1 MKKLVV
7 TLLSLVLIGV
17 MVLSACIPAPTAP
30 TSPEVEEPAAPVA
43 EKFKIGILAPAVTH
57 GWVAAVAYNAEQR
70 AKELKDEVEYKLYT
84 STNAEEMTTQLDDLL
99 TWGAQAVVAFPQWVG
114 MEVPIQAAI
123 DKGVVVVNF
132 DISIDAEGVYR
143 LSGDN
148 KDMGVQGAK
157 YIVEKIGTEGT
168 VIMLEVPTSG
178 SVSELR
184 KAGFVETLAEIA
196 PDMEVISYATQFTR
210 EDGLVDMADIL
221 TSHDK
226 IDAVYSMD
234 DETSIGALQ
243 AIREANRTDIKVI
256 TGGGG
261 MQEYFRMMPENQDI
275 WIQSALYSPAMVRDA
290 FDMALN
296 ILKGETVEPV
306 VILPTT
312 IVDRDNYQDFLD
324 ENSPY

>member
-1 MKKLVV
+1 MKKSVV
-7 TLLSLVLIGV
+7 TILSLVLIGV
-17 MVLSACIPAPTAP
+17 MVLSACTPAPAA
-30 TSPEVEEPAAPVA
+30 PEVEEPVAPAA

-70 AKELKDEVEYKLYT
+70 AKELADEVEYKLYT

-157 YIVEKIGTEGT
+157 YIVDKIGTEGT

-196 PDMEVISYATQFTR
+196 PELEVISYATQFTR
-210 EDGLVDMADIL
+210 EDGLADMADIL

-290 FDMALN
+290 FNMALS

>member
-1 MKKLVV
+1 MKKSVV
-7 TLLSLVLIGV
+7 TILSLVLIGV
-17 MVLSACIPAPTAP
+17 MVLSACTPAPAAP
-30 TSPEVEEPAAPVA
+30 AAPEVEEPVAPAA

-70 AKELKDEVEYKLYT
+70 AKELADEVEYKLYT

-132 DISIDAEGVYR
+132 DISIDADGVYR

-157 YIVEKIGTEGT
+157 YIVDKIGTEGT

-196 PDMEVISYATQFTR
+196 PNLEVISYATQFTR
-210 EDGLVDMADIL
+210 EDGLADMADIL

-290 FDMALN
+290 FNMALS

>member
-1 MKKLVV
+1 
-7 TLLSLVLIGV
+7 
-17 MVLSACIPAPTAP
+17 
-30 TSPEVEEPAAPVA
+30 
-43 EKFKIGILAPAVTH
+43 
-57 GWVAAVAYNAEQR
+57 
-70 AKELKDEVEYKLYT
+70 
-84 STNAEEMTTQLDDLL
+84 
-99 TWGAQAVVAFPQWVG
+99 

-123 DKGVVVVNF
+123 DKGIVVVNF
-132 DISIDAEGVYR
+132 DISINADGVYR

-157 YIVEKIGTEGT
+157 YIVDKIGTEGT

-261 MQEYFRMMPENQDI
+261 MQEYFRMMPENEDI

-290 FDMALN
+290 FDMALS
-296 ILKGETVEPV
+296 ILKGETVEEV
-306 VILPTT
+306 VIIPTT
-312 IVDRDNYQDFLD
+312 LVDRDNYQDFLD

>member
-1 MKKLVV
+1 MKKSVV
-7 TLLSLVLIGV
+7 TILSLVLIGV
-17 MVLSACIPAPTAP
+17 MVLSACTPAPAAP
-30 TSPEVEEPAAPVA
+30 AAPEVEEPVAPAA

-70 AKELKDEVEYKLYT
+70 AKELADEVEYKLYT

-114 MEVPIQAAI
+114 MEVPIQEAI

-157 YIVEKIGTEGT
+157 YIVDKIGTEGT

-196 PDMEVISYATQFTR
+196 PDLEVISYATQFTR
-210 EDGLVDMADIL
+210 EDGLADMADIL

-290 FDMALN
+290 FNMTLS